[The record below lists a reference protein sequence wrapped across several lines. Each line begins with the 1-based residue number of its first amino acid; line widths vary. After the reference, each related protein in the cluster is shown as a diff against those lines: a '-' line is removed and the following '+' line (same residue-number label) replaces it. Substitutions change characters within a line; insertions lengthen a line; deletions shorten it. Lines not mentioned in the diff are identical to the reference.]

1 MQAQYNFLDAFID
14 ANLLINK
21 RFSNSDFPEKVSIAT
36 EKRAISRAA
45 DRLSIEIKRMSPME
59 YHGVSRP
66 LVGNSVFNKVKDAK
80 DFLSALE
87 LLTKMSRAASKNIP
101 SND

>member
-1 MQAQYNFLDAFID
+1 
-14 ANLLINK
+14 
-21 RFSNSDFPEKVSIAT
+21 
-36 EKRAISRAA
+36 
-45 DRLSIEIKRMSPME
+45 MSPME